1 MPPNTL
7 AARLQSALDRKP
19 GATKAALARACQVKG
34 PSVVDWFNG
43 KTLSLKGRSLVRA
56 AAYLGVDPGWL
67 ATGSGSPG
75 WTDIQ
80 HSVAGEPPPRWE
92 VAQVLSLPPINS
104 PLITWGENM
113 HKDLPRK
120 FRVAA
125 PDDSMAPRVRAGELL
140 EFDTSLQPR
149 AGDGVLVRDDAGHH
163 FFRIYRER
171 RPGHWEAAA
180 LNPAFQGLDSERDG
194 LHVLAVMTAVFQR
207 WG

>member
-1 MPPNTL
+1 MPPLTL
-7 AARLQSALDRKP
+7 AQRLKMAMERKRISQ
-19 GATKAALARACQVKG
+19 AALARAVGIRQ
-34 PSVVDWFNG
+34 PSVADWLSG
-43 KTLSLKGRSLVRA
+43 KTVSLRSKSVLKA
-56 AAYLGVDPGWL
+56 AAALECDPGWL

-75 WTDIQ
+75 WTDAQ
-80 HSVAGEPPPRWE
+80 HSVAGEPPARWA
-92 VAQVLSLPPINS
+92 VAQVLSLPPVYS

-113 HKDLPRK
+113 TKELPRK

-125 PDDSMAPRVRAGELL
+125 PDDSMAPRVRTGELL

-180 LNPAFQGLDSERDG
+180 LNPAFQALDSERDG
-194 LHVLAVMTAVFQR
+194 LHVLAVLTAVFQR